1 MTKAELEQRVKE
13 LEEEVESLQNELD
26 DENEAYTELENK
38 NWELNNMIYKGEC
51 AVDMNDFRHRL
62 KIDGL
67 MTDELESYIDNYM
80 KFYNNKEE
88 YIKWTCMM

>member
-26 DENEAYTELENK
+26 GEYEAYTELENE
-38 NWELNNMIYKGEC
+38 NYELTWRLETGGSVVN
-51 AVDMNDFRHRL
+51 MNDFKYRL

-67 MTDELESYIDNYM
+67 MTDELNEFIDNYM
-80 KFYNNKEE
+80 KFYNKEE
-88 YIKWTCMM
+88 